1 MVRLVSYVAFYICML
16 VVIKAWSDM
25 VYNVDVSCAM
35 RCVWSV
41 ASMRSIQ
48 DFFSPFAYVCWA
60 GGPGYSPF
68 SIYQFLAS
76 HMFIT
81 QFALIPTVL
90 SSLFL
95 YISVSPILGYRSP
108 ILAFQSPQ
116 MVARVCGGMCP
127 KMSSTA
133 VLISSSLIPRVYKFV
148 VGGVYTFPIQ
158 MIWPPC
164 PYIPT
169 T

>member
-1 MVRLVSYVAFYICML
+1 MVCS
-16 VVIKAWSDM
+16 
-25 VYNVDVSCAM
+25 VDVSCAM

-48 DFFSPFAYVCWA
+48 DFFSPLAYVCWA

-68 SIYQFLAS
+68 SIYQFLTS

-81 QFALIPTVL
+81 QLALIPTVL

-95 YISVSPILGYRSP
+95 YISVSPILGCRLP

-116 MVARVCGGMCP
+116 TVVRVCGGMCP

-133 VLISSSLIPRVYKFV
+133 VLTSSSLIPRVYRFV

-158 MIWPPC
+158 MISPPC

>member
-1 MVRLVSYVAFYICML
+1 MVCS
-16 VVIKAWSDM
+16 
-25 VYNVDVSCAM
+25 VDVSCAM

-48 DFFSPFAYVCWA
+48 DFFSPLAYVHWA
-60 GGPGYSPF
+60 GGPGCSPF
-68 SIYQFLAS
+68 SIYQFLTS

-81 QFALIPTVL
+81 QLALIPTVL

-95 YISVSPILGYRSP
+95 YISVSPILGCRLP

-116 MVARVCGGMCP
+116 TVARVCGGMCP

-133 VLISSSLIPRVYKFV
+133 VLTSSSLIPRVYRFV

-158 MIWPPC
+158 MI
-164 PYIPT
+164 
-169 T
+169 